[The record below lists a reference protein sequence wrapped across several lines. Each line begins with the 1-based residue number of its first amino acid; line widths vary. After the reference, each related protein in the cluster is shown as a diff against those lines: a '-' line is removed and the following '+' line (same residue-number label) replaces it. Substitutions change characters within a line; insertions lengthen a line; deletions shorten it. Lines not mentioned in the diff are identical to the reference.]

1 MADMEFLRSTAGCT
15 LYDHKTNE
23 EINNVYSK

>member
-1 MADMEFLRSTAGCT
+1 MADMEFLRSTAWCT

-23 EINNVYSK
+23 EINNA